1 MWFLAP
7 VSTQPLTKISIF
19 LGTNIIKSVD
29 QGWLEILGG
38 QGAFM
43 ARTQLFQANQQFQV
57 KSFNF
62 FVITILLVVLLLV
75 CLYSNSL

>member
-1 MWFLAP
+1 MSML
-7 VSTQPLTKISIF
+7 

-38 QGAFM
+38 QGAFIT
-43 ARTQLFQANQQFQV
+43 RTQLFQANQQFQM

-62 FVITILLVVLLLV
+62 FVMTILLVVLLLV
-75 CLYSNSL
+75 CAYSNSL